1 MTEPKHAR
9 DMTEAEREAWWSEH
23 RRKHQSPMQ
32 PLPEKHARD
41 MTPEERETWWSE
53 HRRKFQ

>member
-9 DMTEAEREAWWSEH
+9 DMSPQEYQAKLAELRRGQPPEPMPLPEKKANQMTEAEREI
-23 RRKHQSPMQ
+23 
-32 PLPEKHARD
+32 
-41 MTPEERETWWSE
+41 WWSE